1 MINLILSVISS
12 SGNSLIMKL
21 AERKTSNKSSLLLI
35 NYVVAVFFGGIL
47 MLQDSAAISISQ
59 LGQVPALAAING
71 IFYVSTFLLLQLNI
85 HKNGATVSAS
95 LSHMGLM
102 IPVLMSIFL
111 FSEYPNSAQTAGVL
125 VAAASLIVIS
135 IPSHVTGKTKSSKTP
150 ECSCGK
156 AEADN
161 KAKAISSA
169 AAEIS
174 TSTESA
180 GSSAASSSRYR
191 WLLIPMLLSGGMA
204 DTMSKVFEAFCDHAL
219 EDIFLSLTF
228 LAALI
233 ICALVCLLRREKMNR
248 FDVIYGL
255 VLGLSNY
262 LSTKFLIRAIYVIP
276 AYMAYISYGL
286 GVVIFVNL
294 INLLFMHESLSRR
307 DYIGMALAMSAI
319 VLLNLS

>member
-21 AERKTSNKSSLLLI
+21 AERKTSNKSSLLLV
-35 NYVVAVFFGGIL
+35 NYVVAVFFGG
-47 MLQDSAAISISQ
+47 MLVLQGSSEISITQ
-59 LGQVPALAAING
+59 LGRVPALAAING

-111 FSEYPNSAQTAGVL
+111 FSEYPNSAQTTGVL
-125 VAAASLIVIS
+125 VAAASLLVIS
-135 IPSHVTGKTKSSKTP
+135 IPGRVTGKTKSGKTS
-150 ECSCGK
+150 EYSGGK
-156 AEADN
+156 AETDIEVNAVS
-161 KAKAISSA
+161 KAE
-169 AAEIS
+169 AERSIAV
-174 TSTESA
+174 ESA
-180 GSSAASSSRYR
+180 DSSETASSRYR

-233 ICALVCLLRREKMNR
+233 ICALVCLLRRERMNR
-248 FDVIYGL
+248 YDVIYGL

-286 GVVIFVNL
+286 GVVVFVNL
-294 INLLFMHESLSRR
+294 VNLLFMHETLSRR
-307 DYIGMALAMSAI
+307 DYIGMALAMTAI
-319 VLLNLS
+319 VLLNLA

>member
-1 MINLILSVISS
+1 MINLILSIICS

-21 AERKTSNKSSLLLI
+21 AERKTSNKSSLLLV
-35 NYVVAVFFGGIL
+35 NYVVAVFFGS
-47 MLQDSAAISISQ
+47 MLVLRGSDAIGISQ
-59 LGQVPALAAING
+59 LGQVPVLAAING

-111 FSEYPNSAQTAGVL
+111 FSEYPNAAQTAGVL
-125 VAAASLIVIS
+125 IAIASLIVIS
-135 IPSHVTGKTKSSKTP
+135 VPGRVTGKTKSGSSPTDV
-150 ECSCGK
+150 CCK
-156 AEADN
+156 AEENPSPQD
-161 KAKAISSA
+161 
-169 AAEIS
+169 
-174 TSTESA
+174 TY
-180 GSSAASSSRYR
+180 ASGYR
-191 WLLIPMLLSGGMA
+191 WLLIPMLICGGMA

>member
-21 AERKTSNKSSLLLI
+21 AERKTSNKSSLLLV

-47 MLQDSAAISISQ
+47 VLQDSAAISISQ

-125 VAAASLIVIS
+125 IAIASLIVIS
-135 IPSHVTGKTKSSKTP
+135 VPGRVTGKTKSGSSPTDV
-150 ECSCGK
+150 CCK
-156 AEADN
+156 AEENPSPPD
-161 KAKAISSA
+161 
-169 AAEIS
+169 
-174 TSTESA
+174 TY
-180 GSSAASSSRYR
+180 ASGYR

-233 ICALVCLLRREKMNR
+233 ICALVCLLRRERMNR

-286 GVVIFVNL
+286 GVVVFVNL
-294 INLLFMHESLSRR
+294 INLLFMHESLRRR

>member
-1 MINLILSVISS
+1 MINLILSIICS

-21 AERKTSNKSSLLLI
+21 AERKTSNKSSLLLV
-35 NYVVAVFFGGIL
+35 NYVVAVFFGS
-47 MLQDSAAISISQ
+47 MLVLRGSDAIGISQ
-59 LGQVPALAAING
+59 LGQVPVLAAING

-102 IPVLMSIFL
+102 IPVMMSIFL
-111 FSEYPNSAQTAGVL
+111 FSEYPNAAQTAGVL
-125 VAAASLIVIS
+125 IAIASLIVIS
-135 IPSHVTGKTKSSKTP
+135 VPGRVTGKTKSGSSPTDV
-150 ECSCGK
+150 CCK
-156 AEADN
+156 AEENPSPQD
-161 KAKAISSA
+161 
-169 AAEIS
+169 
-174 TSTESA
+174 TY
-180 GSSAASSSRYR
+180 ASGYR
-191 WLLIPMLLSGGMA
+191 WLLIPMLICDGMA

-228 LAALI
+228 FAALI

>member
-1 MINLILSVISS
+1 MINLILSIICS

-21 AERKTSNKSSLLLI
+21 AERKTSNKSSLLLV
-35 NYVVAVFFGGIL
+35 NYVVAVFFGS
-47 MLQDSAAISISQ
+47 MLVLRGSDAIGISQ
-59 LGQVPALAAING
+59 LGQVPVLAAING

-111 FSEYPNSAQTAGVL
+111 FSEYPNAAQTAGVL
-125 VAAASLIVIS
+125 IAIASLIVIS
-135 IPSHVTGKTKSSKTP
+135 VPGRVTGKTKSGSSPTDI
-150 ECSCGK
+150 CCK
-156 AEADN
+156 AEENPSPPD
-161 KAKAISSA
+161 
-169 AAEIS
+169 
-174 TSTESA
+174 TY
-180 GSSAASSSRYR
+180 ASGYR
-191 WLLIPMLLSGGMA
+191 WLLIPMLLCGGMA

-228 LAALI
+228 FAALI
-233 ICALVCLLRREKMNR
+233 ICTLVCLLRREKMNR
-248 FDVIYGL
+248 FDIIYGL